1 MGSNPLDESAGAA
14 EMTIGKWII
23 AGFAML
29 IVYGYFHE
37 HHLDDYYTLKAWIKE
52 VMRKW

>member
-1 MGSNPLDESAGAA
+1 
-14 EMTIGKWII
+14 MTIGKWII

-37 HHLDDYYTLKAWIKE
+37 HHLDDYYTLKAWIKH
-52 VMRKW
+52 VMQEW